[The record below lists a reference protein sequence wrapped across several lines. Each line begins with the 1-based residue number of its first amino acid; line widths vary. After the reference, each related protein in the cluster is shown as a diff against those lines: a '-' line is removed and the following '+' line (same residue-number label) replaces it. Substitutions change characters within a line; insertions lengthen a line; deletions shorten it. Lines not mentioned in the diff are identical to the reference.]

1 MNQPPGPAPL
11 DDRAAALHTFDQPS
25 LPTWS
30 SAARSVWGKSSRDQS
45 GGSVGEWLPLAQ
57 HLLDS
62 ADVAAR
68 VWQWLP
74 LHVRELIEA
83 DLPAGA
89 RDGQALLRWLAG
101 IHDIGKASPPFLEKV
116 PALAAGAHAHGLL
129 PPTDATDYALAPH
142 GLVGHVILQRWLREH
157 HGAPLRAAR
166 GYAVVVGGHHGVPPT
181 YAQLQWLRNRP
192 HLVGDAA
199 WERVQNEILDQ
210 IAAHTGAD
218 RHLPLWASHRLQAA
232 TQVLLT
238 GAVILSDWIASNTD
252 LFNLSHTDSD
262 VAPVIAGRGQAGW
275 DRLNL
280 AGGWNPARPP
290 AAAAE
295 HLRARFTGL
304 TGDPRPVQELTVAAA
319 QACTEPSLLI
329 VEAAMGS
336 GKTEA
341 ALMATEILAERFEC
355 GGAFVGLPTMATADG
370 LFGRVLDWIGHLE
383 GEGVATTYLAHGK
396 AGLNDDYRGLLTQPA
411 QLADIHDDQAGTAP
425 GREQA
430 RIRAEVQGWLTG
442 RKKGVLASMVVG
454 TIDQLLFMGLQAK
467 HVVLR
472 HLAMAGKV
480 VVLDEVH
487 AADDY
492 MRMYLCR
499 ALEWLAAYR
508 VPVILLSA
516 TLPASQRQELADAY
530 RTGLDLP
537 SIVIPAADAYP
548 LVTSI
553 GPTGQTSHAIGPEVE
568 TNTVTSVQVRTISE
582 DPGDL
587 RALLGDWLVDG
598 GCVAVIRNTVARAQ
612 ATARDLRE
620 HFGEDVVVL
629 HHSRFIATHRAQRE
643 AHLRSELGRNGTRP
657 RLRIVVG
664 TQVLEQSLDV
674 DFDAIITD
682 IAPMD
687 LLLQRTGRLHRHP
700 RPRPAAMRQP
710 TVAIGGVRSW
720 TADGP
725 VFDSGSEAVYGRSR
739 LLRTAGTLGL
749 ESSASRATVALP
761 GDIRRLVEAAYADLP
776 TVPTEWQETACAADE
791 ERARDIAESRN
802 RADSFRLRAIRELEG
817 DLVNLL
823 EDSTR
828 EAEDKHGGPRV
839 RDSEDGIEVIVVQAG
854 DGIVSYIDDLD
865 IDPASTYAGQ
875 PIPTTSPP
883 GDGLARALA
892 ATTVRLPYAMTQ
904 PPQAAATLKAL
915 ENSTYEAWQHSRWLS
930 GQLVLHLDS
939 TRRTSLAGFDLTY
952 DLHDGLYVTRE
963 EQK

>member
-1 MNQPPGPAPL
+1 MNQPPGPTPL
-11 DDRAAALHTFDQPS
+11 DDPAAALHTFDQPN

-45 GGSVGEWLPLAQ
+45 DGSVGEWLPLAQ

-62 ADVAAR
+62 ADVASR
-68 VWQWLP
+68 VWEWLP

-89 RDGQALLRWLAG
+89 RDGQVLLRWLAG

-129 PPTDATDYALAPH
+129 PPADATDYALAPH

-157 HGAPLRAAR
+157 HGASVRAAR

-181 YAQLQWLRNRP
+181 HAQLQWLRNRP
-192 HLVGDAA
+192 HLVGDGA
-199 WERVQNEILDQ
+199 WERVQNEILDH

-218 RHLPLWASHRLQAA
+218 RHLPLWARHRLQPA

-252 LFNLSHTDSD
+252 LFNLSHTDSAS
-262 VAPVIAGRGQAGW
+262 VVAGRGQAGW

-341 ALMATEILAERFEC
+341 ALMATEVLAERFGC

-411 QLADIHDDQAGTAP
+411 QLADIHDGQTATTSSQ
-425 GREQA
+425 EQA
-430 RIRAEVQGWLTG
+430 RVRAEVQGWLTG

-492 MRMYLCR
+492 MRMYLRR

-516 TLPASQRQELADAY
+516 TLPTSQRQELADAY

-537 SIVIPAADAYP
+537 SMAIPTTDAYP
-548 LVTSI
+548 LVTAI
-553 GPTGQTSHAIGPEVE
+553 GPTGETSHTIGHDSDAGP
-568 TNTVTSVQVRTISE
+568 VTSVQIHTISE
-582 DPGDL
+582 DPDDIQ
-587 RALLGDWLVDG
+587 ALLEGWLVDG
-598 GCVAVIRNTVARAQ
+598 GCVAIIRNTVARAQ

-620 HFGEDVVVL
+620 HFGHDVVVL

-700 RPRPAAMRQP
+700 RPRPATMQQP

-720 TADGP
+720 STDGP
-725 VFDSGSEAVYGRSR
+725 VFDSGTEAVYGRSR

-749 ESSASRATVALP
+749 ENSASRATIALP
-761 GDIRRLVEAAYADLP
+761 SDIRRLVETAYADLP
-776 TVPTEWQETACAADE
+776 AVPAMWLETARAADE
-791 ERARDIAESRN
+791 ERARNIDESRN
-802 RADSFRLRAIRELEG
+802 RADTFRLRAIAELEG

-839 RDSEDGIEVIVVQAG
+839 RDSEDGIEVIVVQSG
-854 DGIVSYIDDLD
+854 DGAVNYIDDRD
-865 IDPASTYAGQ
+865 INPTSTYAGQ
-875 PIPTTSPP
+875 QIPTTSPP
-883 GDGLARALA
+883 SDGLARALA
-892 ATTVRLPYAMTQ
+892 ATTVRLPYAMTH
-904 PPQAAATLKAL
+904 PAKAAATLKAL

-939 TRRTSLAGFDLTY
+939 TWRTSLAGFDLTY
-952 DLHDGLYVTRE
+952 DLHDGLYFTRE